1 MFTIQKINFIVY
13 LWNSTE
19 ISEWIIN
26 QIETFNE
33 YYGLNLIYILF
44 ISAFL
49 RVTTSWLST

>member
-49 RVTTSWLST
+49 RATTSWLST